1 MKECL
6 GLVKLNG
13 LVARVLLLM
22 LVLLNYINFIMKE

>member
-6 GLVKLNG
+6 GLVKVNG
-13 LVARVLLLM
+13 FVARVLLLM